1 MIGYR
6 AWFYYAEKKADAVM
20 DANLDNEQYNINDLI
35 SLTIPL
41 DNPYQLEQKT
51 FERVN
56 GEVSYQGKTFRYVKR
71 KVVDGNLIIL
81 CIRDDHKMVL
91 KKAKTEYGNIANDFT
106 GNGKNSSRSGLQKN
120 SNGTDYIEHQYANLP
135 ICQCAKIDLTYF
147 SSNSEFFSDPHISLP
162 GKPPQFRA

>member
-20 DANLDNEQYNINDLI
+20 EANLDNEQYNVNDLVA
-35 SLTIPL
+35 LTIPL

-56 GEVSYQGKTFRYVKR
+56 GEISYQGKTFKYVKR
-71 KVVDGNLIIL
+71 KVADGNLIIL

-106 GNGKNSSRSGLQKN
+106 GNGKNSSRPGIQKN
-120 SNGTDYIEHQYANLP
+120 FNGNDYIEHQYANVP
-135 ICQCAKIDLTYF
+135 MWPFANYDLTYF
-147 SSNSEFFSDPHISLP
+147 SFNSDCFADPHISLP
-162 GKPPQFRA
+162 GKPPRFRA